1 MIVQKGRST
10 PGESGNLTKIPE
22 ISEECMKTEKN
33 CSARQKLCYNSPQ
46 DPSAEP
52 NLCTEGRKDKKMD
65 QRNLSMLCDF
75 YELTMGNGYL
85 EMGFNQKI
93 AYFDVFF
100 RNVPDGGG
108 FAIAAGLEQVVEYIQ
123 QLHFSEDDIE
133 FLKSKNI
140 FSEKFLDYLR
150 NFHFSGDIY
159 AVREGTP
166 IFPGEPIL
174 TVRAPALEAQL
185 VETYVLLAMNHQTM
199 IATKASRI
207 VRAAQGR
214 AVLEFG
220 SRRAQGAD
228 AAIIGARAA
237 YIGGCA
243 GTACTLTDKMY
254 GVPAGGTMAHAW
266 VQMFDSEYEAFKAYC
281 EVYPDNATLL
291 VDTYNTLKS
300 GVPNAIRVFKEMLV
314 PKGITNFAIRL
325 DSGDISYLS
334 KKARKMLDDAGLP
347 NCKITASNAL
357 DEHLIRD
364 LVMQGAQID
373 TFGVGER
380 LITSRSEPVFGGVY
394 KLAAVENDAGEII
407 PKIKVSENT
416 TKITNPGFKRVYRYY
431 DKDSGK
437 ALADEI
443 CLRDETIDFEQP
455 HDIFDP
461 NATWKVKTLDN
472 YVVRDL
478 LEPIFKNGELVYQ
491 LPELKEIQA
500 YCKAQ
505 QDTLWD
511 EVKRFENP
519 HKYYVDLSWKLWT
532 LKRDLLAAAKK

>member
-1 MIVQKGRST
+1 
-10 PGESGNLTKIPE
+10 
-22 ISEECMKTEKN
+22 
-33 CSARQKLCYNSPQ
+33 
-46 DPSAEP
+46 
-52 NLCTEGRKDKKMD
+52 MD

-185 VETYVLLAMNHQTM
+185 VETYVLLALNHQTM

-416 TKITNPGFKRVYRYY
+416 TKITNPGFKCVYRYY